1 MKRTSLV
8 LVIGLSL
15 AACNDGR
22 TASYG
27 DYQEENVT
35 VIGDTTAADSAGDTR
50 ITVSTDGGDC
60 VLVSETICVPVDAST
75 STWCEREGGPV
86 DVVIVD
92 GEVVEVICYPPADGD
107 RVEHV
112 DSTTG
117 DIDLV
122 QSANR
127 TAVVFNDET
136 NGTPLVGDISVDGN
150 NVSIY
155 GNGVD
160 NTIIEGDVV
169 ITGNNVRLRGLTIT
183 GDLTIGLNSA
193 AVVLCRVLGNVYVG
207 MNNSLLIENDV
218 FGDFTCS
225 SNNNVLSG
233 TDVQGAWTV
242 SGTTNTCDA
251 NHSFTDGNANQ
262 VVEDEERASLLA
274 CP

>member
-1 MKRTSLV
+1 MKHTALGFIALSSLT
-8 LVIGLSL
+8 L
-15 AACNDGR
+15 AACNNGR
-22 TASYG
+22 AASYG

-50 ITVSTDGGDC
+50 LTVSTDGGDC
-60 VLVSETICVPVDAST
+60 VLVSDTICVPVDT
-75 STWCEREGGPV
+75 TGSTWCEREGGPV

-155 GNGVD
+155 G
-160 NTIIEGDVV
+160 
-169 ITGNNVRLRGLTIT
+169 
-183 GDLTIGLNSA
+183 
-193 AVVLCRVLGNVYVG
+193 
-207 MNNSLLIENDV
+207 
-218 FGDFTCS
+218 
-225 SNNNVLSG
+225 
-233 TDVQGAWTV
+233 
-242 SGTTNTCDA
+242 
-251 NHSFTDGNANQ
+251 
-262 VVEDEERASLLA
+262 
-274 CP
+274 